1 MTEESSRVSRRQVF
15 FIAGFDPAGPHKYYG
30 IFTDESARQA
40 ALTGTRIEVGPLG
53 ERGELVWAWRVR
65 ALTSDQPVEIDYQYL
80 RWNDVV
86 RRFWPRQGPR
96 LFLDIWRAFFA
107 YCRRGVLALPSRT
120 VRAHVLVPVGVMTA
134 FMLIYAAAV
143 AGLCWLGAALA
154 QAADWDWRVGAV
166 VPLLLWLAVVP
177 VWRQVNLL
185 IPVVWLGR
193 AMVLFSGAERGLH
206 GEIEA
211 RQEAFARLLV
221 DAVRQPGW
229 DEILIVGHSMGC
241 QLAVRA
247 LGQAVRLDPMFGKR
261 GTPVSLLTLGKSFPL
276 YSMMTDDPAYQ
287 RDFEALIEA
296 RHIPWIDIT
305 SRPDPGSA
313 GHVHPLTGLGLGV
326 PSDRPVRR
334 TPRFHAILTRATYRR
349 LRWSPLDYHFQYLK
363 AAEVAGGYDFF
374 RIVTGPC
381 RLSQTTAAGTDIV
394 A

>member
-1 MTEESSRVSRRQVF
+1 
-15 FIAGFDPAGPHKYYG
+15 
-30 IFTDESARQA
+30 
-40 ALTGTRIEVGPLG
+40 
-53 ERGELVWAWRVR
+53 
-65 ALTSDQPVEIDYQYL
+65 
-80 RWNDVV
+80 
-86 RRFWPRQGPR
+86 
-96 LFLDIWRAFFA
+96 
-107 YCRRGVLALPSRT
+107 
-120 VRAHVLVPVGVMTA
+120 
-134 FMLIYAAAV
+134 
-143 AGLCWLGAALA
+143 
-154 QAADWDWRVGAV
+154 
-166 VPLLLWLAVVP
+166 
-177 VWRQVNLL
+177 
-185 IPVVWLGR
+185 
-193 AMVLFSGAERGLH
+193 MVLFSGAERGLH

-313 GHVHPLTGLGLGV
+313 GHVHPLIGLGLGV

-334 TPRFHAILTRATYRR
+334 TPRFHANSDSRDLPAATLVAAGLPLPVSQSGRGRRGLRLFQDRYRPVPPFADDRGRHGYRR
-349 LRWSPLDYHFQYLK
+349 LM
-363 AAEVAGGYDFF
+363 V
-374 RIVTGPC
+374 
-381 RLSQTTAAGTDIV
+381 
-394 A
+394 